1 MRILF
6 KHANTG
12 PIAVVAP
19 VIATL
24 GLLGIIRSFVG
35 LTWGGEFRT
44 IEAPASTDGYTVGG
58 TTIPF
63 SALNAL
69 IILTVSI
76 ILIGLAILFQR
87 TNLGLALRASAF
99 APEIAKLAGI
109 RTARIRTIGWAIA
122 GGVGGV
128 AGMLVT
134 SNNFLSP
141 YSLDLLL
148 VFGFIAAVIGGLESM
163 VGAVIGALVL
173 GIGLTFILNYVGTSL
188 VFIGGFTV
196 LILVLSI
203 SPKFGAVLSAIP
215 GGVLGG
221 VQVALFGM
229 IGLLGAKIWI
239 ESKVNFADS
248 TNLLVAASAVI
259 IGIADISWTSGDFTF
274 NGIINATLVAV
285 IGYRL
290 FHTISK
296 ARGTNAA

>member
-1 MRILF
+1 MQKVIETLLIGITTGSIYALMSLAIVLVWRSTRVVNFAQAGQAMLATYVGFEVSSRTGLFWLAVLFAILSGALVGAGVDYFFMRVLF
-6 KHANTG
+6 KHAKTG
-12 PIAVVAP
+12 PAVVVAP

-24 GLLGIIRSFVG
+24 GLLGLIRSLVG
-35 LTWGGEFRT
+35 LTWGGEFKT
-44 IEAPASTDGYTVGG
+44 ITAPVSTDGYTIGS

-69 IILTVSI
+69 IIVTVSV
-76 ILIGLAILFQR
+76 ILIALAILFQR
-87 TNLGLALRASAF
+87 TNLGLAIRASAY

-109 RTARIRTIGWAIA
+109 RTARTRTIGWAIA

-188 VFIGGFTV
+188 VFIGGFVV
-196 LILVLSI
+196 LILVLLVKPDGI
-203 SPKFGAVLSAIP
+203 
-215 GGVLGG
+215 
-221 VQVALFGM
+221 M
-229 IGLLGAKIWI
+229 AKG
-239 ESKVNFADS
+239 KGRRA
-248 TNLLVAASAVI
+248 
-259 IGIADISWTSGDFTF
+259 
-274 NGIINATLVAV
+274 
-285 IGYRL
+285 
-290 FHTISK
+290 
-296 ARGTNAA
+296 